1 VAKKKVQTAVR
12 QRSRLIDPKEPV
24 LSVRRQCELL
34 KVQRSCVYYRSKP
47 AQNVNHERHKAIILA
62 INGKLPFYGYRKIT
76 LELQSKKRELS
87 QKQVRRL
94 MHSMHLKALHA
105 KRMTSV
111 KHPENPIYP
120 YLLKEMV
127 IRYPNQVWISDL
139 TYIKLP
145 GLGYVYLVAIMD
157 LYSRKV
163 LSWRLSNSMDSL
175 FCEEALKEAI
185 ARYGVPALF
194 NTDQGSHFT
203 SNSFTQILQD
213 HQIRISMDGR
223 GRWRDNVHIERLW
236 RTVKYEDIYLQGY
249 ENLRAL
255 KRGLASYFD
264 FYNRYR
270 FHQTLDYETPDQRYR
285 SFQVK
290 DLAA

>member
-1 VAKKKVQTAVR
+1 M
-12 QRSRLIDPKEPV
+12 
-24 LSVRRQCELL
+24 SVRRQCELL
-34 KVQRSCVYYRSKP
+34 NIHRSMFYYRSKP
-47 AQNVNHERHKAIILA
+47 VQNVNHERYKALILA

-76 LELQSKKRELS
+76 LELQSKKSELS

-94 MHSMHLKALHA
+94 MYSMHLKALHA
-105 KRMTSV
+105 KRMTSI

-120 YLLKEMV
+120 YLLKNIV
-127 IRYPNQVWISDL
+127 VRYPNQVWISDL

-163 LSWRLSNSMDSL
+163 LSWKISNSMDSL
-175 FCEEALKEAI
+175 FCEEALKDAI
-185 ARYGVPALF
+185 ARFGVPALF
-194 NTDQGSHFT
+194 NTDQGSQFT

-249 ENLRAL
+249 ENVRAL
-255 KRGLASYFD
+255 KRGLTSYFD

-270 FHQTLDYETPDQRYR
+270 FHQNLEYETPDQRYR
-285 SFQVK
+285 SFQAK

>member
-1 VAKKKVQTAVR
+1 M
-12 QRSRLIDPKEPV
+12 
-24 LSVRRQCELL
+24 SVRRQCKLL
-34 KVQRSCVYYRSKP
+34 NVHRSCVYYRSKP
-47 AQNVNHERHKAIILA
+47 AQNTNHERHKALILG
-62 INGKLPFYGYRKIT
+62 INAKWPFYGYRKIS
-76 LELQSKKRELS
+76 LALQSAPTRLTP
-87 QKQVRRL
+87 KQVRRI
-94 MHSMHLKALHA
+94 MHRMHLTALHA
-105 KRMTSV
+105 KKLTSI

-120 YLLKEMV
+120 YLLKNFV
-127 IRYPNQVWISDL
+127 VRYPNQVWISDL

-145 GLGYVYLVAIMD
+145 GLGYVYLVAILD

-163 LSWRLSNSMDSL
+163 LSWRVSNSMDSR
-175 FCEEALKEAI
+175 FCEEALKDAI
-185 ARYGVPALF
+185 MQFGVPAIF
-194 NTDQGSHFT
+194 NTDQGSQFT

-213 HQIRISMDGR
+213 HGIRISMDGR

-270 FHQTLDYETPDQRYR
+270 FHQNLDYETPDQRYE
-285 SFQVK
+285 SFK
-290 DLAA
+290 SGEKAA

>member
-1 VAKKKVQTAVR
+1 M
-12 QRSRLIDPKEPV
+12 
-24 LSVRRQCELL
+24 SVRRQCELL
-34 KVQRSCVYYRSKP
+34 NVQRSCFYYRSKP
-47 AQNVNHERHKAIILA
+47 TQDLNQERHKALILA
-62 INGKLPFYGYRKIT
+62 INGNLPFYGYRKIT
-76 LELQSKKRELS
+76 LELQSKKNDLS
-87 QKQVRRL
+87 QKRVRRL

-105 KRMTSV
+105 KRMTSI

-120 YLLKEMV
+120 YLLKNMV
-127 IRYPNQVWISDL
+127 VRYPNQVWISDL

-163 LSWRLSNSMDSL
+163 LSWRLSNSMDSV
-175 FCEEALKEAI
+175 FCEEALKGAI
-185 ARYGVPALF
+185 ARFGVPALF
-194 NTDQGSHFT
+194 NTDQGSQFT

-213 HQIRISMDGR
+213 HEIRISMDGR

-255 KRGLASYFD
+255 KRGLALYFD

-285 SFQVK
+285 SFQIKELV
-290 DLAA
+290 A